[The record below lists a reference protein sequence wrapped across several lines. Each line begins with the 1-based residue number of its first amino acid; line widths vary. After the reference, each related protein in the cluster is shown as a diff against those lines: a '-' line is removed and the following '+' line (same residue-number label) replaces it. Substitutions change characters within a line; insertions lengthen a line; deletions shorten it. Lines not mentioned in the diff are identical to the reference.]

1 MTEDIVKKM
10 LESGVHIGHRN
21 CFWNPKMF
29 QFIYCKR
36 RRVHIIDLDKTIRMF
51 KKALLFVERLV
62 VEDKHILFV
71 CTKWQLQSFVEKEV
85 SRISMSFI
93 TKRWLGGTLTNF
105 NTISSSPLSLD
116 VSKKAKGFKINRV
129 PDAVVVVEAV
139 KHRIVIREAQR
150 LRVPVIAIVDT
161 NCSLSGI
168 SFPIPANDDSATAV
182 HLILAGIIKHIHK
195 TKCLKEKAA
204 KLGING

>member
-1 MTEDIVKKM
+1 MTEDIIKKM
-10 LESGVHIGHRN
+10 LESGVHIGHRS

-29 QFIYCKR
+29 QYIYCKR
-36 RRVHIIDLDKTIRMF
+36 RRVHIIDLSKTIRML
-51 KKALLFVERLV
+51 KKAILFVERLV
-62 VEDKHILFV
+62 TENKHILFV

-105 NTISSSPLSLD
+105 NTISNSALNVTDSL
-116 VSKKAKGFKINRV
+116 KAKGLKVNRV

-139 KHRIVIREAQR
+139 KHRIVVREAQR

-168 SFPIPANDDSATAV
+168 DFPIPANDDSATSV

-195 TKCLKEKAA
+195 TKAVSKGKGLSS
-204 KLGING
+204 